1 MDNKTIFAQN
11 LKNQL
16 KLNGITQKEL
26 AGIIGVSAPTVNE
39 WLHGKKFPR
48 IDKIELMSNYFGIQ
62 KSVLIEDKTK
72 TTTDNSSSPTDTFSR
87 NLRYQMELHN
97 KSRRDISDSLGI
109 SYFTITTWVNGS
121 KYPRMYKVEQLAKY
135 FGISVSDLVENK
147 EKPTENSGLSEEKR
161 ELMAFVDSLPDE
173 KVALA
178 LRLLKSI

>member
-26 AGIIGVSAPTVNE
+26 AGIIDVSAPTVNE

-62 KSVLIEDKTK
+62 KSDLIEDKT
-72 TTTDNSSSPTDTFSR
+72 
-87 NLRYQMELHN
+87 
-97 KSRRDISDSLGI
+97 
-109 SYFTITTWVNGS
+109 
-121 KYPRMYKVEQLAKY
+121 
-135 FGISVSDLVENK
+135 
-147 EKPTENSGLSEEKR
+147 EKPTEDSGLSEEKR